1 VEQLTRNEIRS
12 ALRVRSSVLFKPL
25 IQAEYLG
32 YGKPQTHCRE
42 LFDSTEPLSA
52 FRTIQGTN
60 FFAEV
65 LKTEK
70 VLRGAVV
77 LLDVCLAR
85 RQ

>member
-1 VEQLTRNEIRS
+1 
-12 ALRVRSSVLFKPL
+12 
-25 IQAEYLG
+25 LG

-42 LFDSTEPLSA
+42 LFDSTEPLTA
-52 FRTIQGTN
+52 FRTIQGID
-60 FFAEV
+60 FFTEV

-77 LLDVCLAR
+77 LLGVCLAG

>member
-1 VEQLTRNEIRS
+1 
-12 ALRVRSSVLFKPL
+12 
-25 IQAEYLG
+25 LG

-42 LFDSTEPLSA
+42 LFDSTEQLTA
-52 FRTIQGTN
+52 LRTIQGID

-77 LLDVCLAR
+77 LLGVCLAG

>member
-1 VEQLTRNEIRS
+1 
-12 ALRVRSSVLFKPL
+12 
-25 IQAEYLG
+25 LG

-42 LFDSTEPLSA
+42 LFDSTEPLTA
-52 FRTIQGTN
+52 FRTIQGID
-60 FFAEV
+60 FFTEV

-77 LLDVCLAR
+77 LLDVCLAG